1 MRLSTFLGLRYLQI
15 IEKMNKKFA
24 LVLVLVLSAGGTA
37 FFVKN
42 KAAAVVKHQTS
53 KVERGAIRSSFYTA
67 GTLAYRNQ
75 ARLSAELV
83 AKVTHIYVQEGQTVE
98 QGQELIKLD
107 DSTVKAEIS
116 QMEAQVARGDIEIRR
131 AKRDLEQKRTE
142 WERQNE
148 LIARG
153 MVSKQALDIALSA
166 LDNARF
172 QLEANE
178 KNALQNLA
186 ALLQKQKLLEKTII
200 RSPIQGVVIAV
211 PIKIGETAVAS
222 AMSLA
227 GSSLMTIADPSSM
240 VVEAQIAEFD
250 IARIK
255 LGQLATM
262 TTRAVPNETFAG
274 KVVRVAR
281 TVSNDG
287 KTPADNKTVRTVAV
301 QIELTTSHPQFVSGM
316 SCDLSL
322 IEGAQE
328 NTLLIPL
335 AALRVDE
342 VNTDGFFGGKQRD
355 YYVWQLK
362 NGRVAKSRLEIGFS
376 DEHRQEVRKG
386 LALGDEIISGP
397 AAFLEKLREGEVLPE
412 VGGR

>member
-1 MRLSTFLGLRYLQI
+1 
-15 IEKMNKKFA
+15 MNKKISIIVVL
-24 LVLVLVLSAGGTA
+24 LVIAGITT
-37 FFVKN
+37 FFLKN
-42 KAAAVVKHQTS
+42 QAVTVVKHQTN
-53 KVERGAIRSSFYTA
+53 KVEQGAISSFFYTA

-131 AKRDLEQKRTE
+131 AQREVEQKRTE

-148 LIARG
+148 LMARG
-153 MVSKQALDIALSA
+153 MVSKQALDLALNA
-166 LDNARF
+166 LDNAKF
-172 QLEANE
+172 QLESNE
-178 KNALQNLA
+178 KNALQNVA

-200 RSPIQGVVIAV
+200 RSPIQGVVIAI

-222 AMSLA
+222 AVSLA

-262 TTRAVPNETFAG
+262 TTRAVPNETFTG
-274 KVVRVAR
+274 KVTRIAR
-281 TVSNDG
+281 SVSTDN
-287 KTPADNKTVRTVAV
+287 KVPSDNKTVRTVAV
-301 QIELTTSHPQFVSGM
+301 QIELANSHPQFVSGM

-322 IEGAQE
+322 IEGAQAKA
-328 NTLLIPL
+328 LLIPL
-335 AALRVDE
+335 TALRVDE
-342 VNTDGFFGGKQRD
+342 TSTDNLSGAKRRD
-355 YYVWQLK
+355 YYVWQVSK
-362 NGRVAKSRLEIGFS
+362 GHVVKKMLEIGYA
-376 DEHRQEVRKG
+376 DEHKQEVRKG
-386 LALGDEIISGP
+386 LVLGDEIISGP
-397 AAFLEKLREGEVLPE
+397 AAFLEKLRDGQVLSEVD
-412 VGGR
+412 VR

>member
-1 MRLSTFLGLRYLQI
+1 
-15 IEKMNKKFA
+15 MNKKISIVIA
-24 LVLVLVLSAGGTA
+24 LVLVAGVAT

-42 KAAAVVKHQTS
+42 KAVAVVKHQTN
-53 KVERGAIRSSFYTA
+53 KVEQGAISSSFYTA

-107 DSTVKAEIS
+107 DSSVKAEIS

-131 AKRDLEQKRTE
+131 ARSDMEQKRTE
-142 WERQNE
+142 WLRQSE
-148 LIARG
+148 LTARG
-153 MVSKQALDIALSA
+153 MVSKQVLDLALSA
-166 LDNARF
+166 LDNAKF
-172 QLEANE
+172 QLESNE
-178 KNALQNLA
+178 KNALQNVA

-200 RSPIQGVVIAV
+200 RSPIQGVVIAI
-211 PIKIGETAVAS
+211 PIKVGETAVAS
-222 AMSLA
+222 AVSLA

-255 LGQLATM
+255 LGQTAAM
-262 TTRAVPNETFAG
+262 TTRAVPNETFTG
-274 KVVRVAR
+274 KVTRIAR
-281 TVSNDG
+281 SVSNDS
-287 KTPADNKTVRTVAV
+287 KAPSDNKTVRTVAV
-301 QIELTTSHPQFVSGM
+301 QIELATSHPQFVSGM

-322 IEGAQE
+322 IEGAQAK
-328 NTLLIPL
+328 TLLIPL
-335 AALRVDE
+335 TALRVDE
-342 VNTDGFFGGKQRD
+342 TSTDSFSGVKRRD
-355 YYVWQLK
+355 YYVWQVK
-362 NGRVAKSRLEIGFS
+362 NGRVVKQMLEIGYA

-397 AAFLEKLREGEVLPE
+397 AAFLEKLRDGQALPE
-412 VGGR
+412 VDVR

>member
-1 MRLSTFLGLRYLQI
+1 M
-15 IEKMNKKFA
+15 KKLA
-24 LVLVLVLSAGGTA
+24 IVLVLFLIVSITT

-42 KAAAVVKHQTS
+42 KSITGVKHQTN
-53 KVERGAIRSSFYTA
+53 KVEQGAISSSFYTA

-83 AKVTHIYVQEGQTVE
+83 AKVTHIYVQEGQAVE

-131 AKRDLEQKRTE
+131 AKNDVEQRQTE
-142 WERQNE
+142 WQRQNE
-148 LIARG
+148 LTARG
-153 MVSKQALDIALSA
+153 MVSKQALDIALNA

-172 QLEANE
+172 QLESNE
-178 KNALQNLA
+178 KNALQNVA

-200 RSPIQGVVIAV
+200 RSPIQGVVIAI
-211 PIKIGETAVAS
+211 PIKVGETAVAS
-222 AMSLA
+222 AVSLA

-255 LGQLATM
+255 LGQLAAM
-262 TTRAVPNETFAG
+262 TTRAVPNETFKG
-274 KVVRVAR
+274 KVTRIAR
-281 TVSNDG
+281 SVNNDS
-287 KTPADNKTVRTVAV
+287 KTASDNKTVRTVAV
-301 QIELTTSHPQFVSGM
+301 QIELANSHPQFVSGM

-322 IEGAQE
+322 IEGAQAK
-328 NTLLIPL
+328 TLLIPL
-335 AALRVDE
+335 TALRVDE
-342 VNTDGFFGGKQRD
+342 INTDSFSGAKRRD
-355 YYVWQLK
+355 YYVWQVK
-362 NGRVAKSRLEIGFS
+362 NGRVVKQMLEIGYA

-397 AAFLEKLREGEVLPE
+397 AALLEKLRDGQALPE
-412 VGGR
+412 VDVR